1 MQIQVVVLQAV
12 DAAGNAVSKAAISA
26 DVECNLPET
35 RTQHLL
41 QAVKSPK
48 LKASDSDPKQPP
60 QADA

>member
-1 MQIQVVVLQAV
+1 MLQAV
-12 DAAGNAVSKAAISA
+12 DAAGNAGSKSVILA

-41 QAVKSPK
+41 QAVRSPR

-60 QADA
+60 QADT